1 MNTAFD
7 SSEVIS
13 AFLDHEPFDAGQL
26 ATALADPAGRALL
39 IDLIALRSL
48 TQVETDAGV
57 HHVTLPRKRRWNWIA
72 ASVVLAAALGAGFG
86 AGRWSSASTPAAT
99 TTAAADA
106 APPPTRVIS
115 DIEWRTT
122 PGGN

>member
-26 ATALADPAGRALL
+26 TAALADPAGRALL

-48 TQVETDAGV
+48 TQVESDAGV
-57 HHVTLPRKRRWNWIA
+57 PRVMLPRRRRWNWIA
-72 ASVVLAAALGAGFG
+72 ASVVLAGALAAGFG
-86 AGRWSSASTPAAT
+86 VGRWSSASTPAAAQ
-99 TTAAADA
+99 TATADA

-122 PGGN
+122 SGGN